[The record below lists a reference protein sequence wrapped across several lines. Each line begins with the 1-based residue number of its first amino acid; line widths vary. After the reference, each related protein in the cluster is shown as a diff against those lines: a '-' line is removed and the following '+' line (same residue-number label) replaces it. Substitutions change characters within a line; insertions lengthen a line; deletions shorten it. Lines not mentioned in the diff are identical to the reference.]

1 MTLHEIRER
10 IMFQTQ
16 NDAEDLG
23 DYQPHIEGYIN
34 AGYDE
39 MVFYLRGVHPEK
51 LLVEADDEPEV
62 PEWLHIALADYGTWM
77 IYRNGNPV
85 KQQRGMVYL
94 SAFND
99 ALARAKRLGGRA
111 QFTGHLRA

>member
-1 MTLHEIRER
+1 MTLREIRER

-39 MVFYLRGVHPEK
+39 MVFEILGKHPDV
-51 LLVEADDEPEV
+51 LLVEADDEPDL
-62 PEWLHIALADYGTWM
+62 PEWLHISLADYGTWM

-94 SAFND
+94 SAFRD
-99 ALARAKRLGGRA
+99 ALTRAKRIGGRVM
-111 QFTGHLRA
+111 FTGHLKA

>member
-1 MTLHEIRER
+1 
-10 IMFQTQ
+10 
-16 NDAEDLG
+16 
-23 DYQPHIEGYIN
+23 
-34 AGYDE
+34 
-39 MVFYLRGVHPEK
+39 
-51 LLVEADDEPEV
+51 
-62 PEWLHIALADYGTWM
+62 M

-99 ALARAKRLGGRA
+99 ALVRAKRLGGRV